1 MLETVQRLFLT
12 TKIQLK
18 IYSFLETP
26 SIDLPT
32 PCPPCSTITPS
43 TGTVEGQEN
52 LFIVAVDMDPEF
64 KIAVANLFVGFLQL
78 LSAANRSRVSSTD
91 DRINPV
97 LNSSPPLGGITVSAE
112 PCKDR

>member
-1 MLETVQRLFLT
+1 MLETIQMLFLT
-12 TKIQLK
+12 AKIQLK

-32 PCPPCSTITPS
+32 PWPPCSTITPS
-43 TGTVEGQEN
+43 TGTDEGQEN
-52 LFIVAVDMDPEF
+52 LFIVAVDVEPEF
-64 KIAVANLFVGFLQL
+64 KIAVANLFVGFLQP
-78 LSAANRSRVSSTD
+78 LSAANRSSVSSTD

-97 LNSSPPLGGITVSAE
+97 LNSSSPLGGITVSSE